1 MEFNN
6 TKKGIL
12 DFYETT
18 DNVIKEHKKTF
29 SKLINKLNEPSSIT
43 NKLTNNLDVF
53 MENSFNNFHEFKN
66 NLTTLDD
73 DKIKFVF
80 DMNKNDYVNFTLPN
94 KNIISIKKFIC
105 NCYSRFI
112 HNNANQ
118 VESFLTP
125 QFCNNDGNA
134 KNIFVFNENS
144 YNIHVQNFLNNNQTC
159 LFCFYKSSTQ
169 LEIWI
174 DDYLNIYIPL
184 IQTYLITNYS
194 KYPLYGFY
202 TNMDKLNL
210 FNNNIDN
217 NIEILSF
224 NDNNTND
231 KQLFQNIGQINSAT
245 YLSSEDERISYK
257 PRFITLLDFYKY
269 KEKLEFFSQ
278 YLSLS
283 INLEKLLP
291 IKNENDS
298 QEKVENENNL
308 LYLLD
313 NEHKIFNQSQKIR
326 ELEITN
332 EKQNEEIQHLRKE
345 RLHYIE
351 TDHTNTSVL
360 NDYKKLLEELN
371 KQLTTEFDN
380 LSNKQKEIL
389 NLKNINIEYSNIKS
403 NYRILED
410 KIENINNEKNKLLEN
425 ISKYKSENSTLI
437 DKNTEIT
444 SKLVEERYNINEQNT
459 KLKNFKIQENLN
471 KNTIDELE
479 KNITIEK
486 EQHQL
491 SKNKINDL
499 TLHISDIN
507 NSNNSNKNSNDNIK
521 YQNILLTQLKEK
533 NGEIEKIKKNY
544 DKISKDFELNKK
556 NYDKLKLKV
565 FNLFNQDISNISNK
579 SNKNNSDSNSDS
591 DCDCDCDCDCNSDSD
606 CNCDD
611 NKKTIKNKRIQYVK
625 SKKT

>member
-1 MEFNN
+1 MEFTN

-18 DNVIKEHKKTF
+18 DNAIEEHKKTF

-53 MENSFNNFHEFKN
+53 MEHSFQKFGDFKD
-66 NLTTLDD
+66 NLKTLDD

-94 KNIISIKKFIC
+94 KNIISIKKFVC
-105 NCYSRFI
+105 QYYSGFI
-112 HNNANQ
+112 NN
-118 VESFLTP
+118 VPPIVSFLTP
-125 QFCNNDGNA
+125 RFYNRDGNRQ
-134 KNIFVFNENS
+134 NIFTYKNHNFNVSFQCHSHGCRNHNS
-144 YNIHVQNFLNNNQTC
+144 YTTSGIGFLRVNDDGC
-159 LFCFYKSSTQ
+159 LFNTSTSSTL

-174 DDYLNIYIPL
+174 DDYMNIYIPF

-202 TNMDKLNL
+202 MNIDKLNL

-217 NIEILSF
+217 DIEILSF
-224 NDNNTND
+224 NENNPNDNKIYKIVQT
-231 KQLFQNIGQINSAT
+231 INNAGN
-245 YLSSEDERISYK
+245 YLTSEDKRISYK
-257 PRFITLLDFYKY
+257 PQFITLLDFYKY

-291 IKNENDS
+291 IKTEQLDKS
-298 QEKVENENNL
+298 ENENNSL
-308 LYLLD
+308 NTEY
-313 NEHKIFNQSQKIR
+313 KIFNQSQKIR

-351 TDHTNTSVL
+351 TEHTNTSVL

-371 KQLTTEFDN
+371 KQLTNEFDN

-389 NLKNINIEYSNIKS
+389 NLKNINIAYSNIKS

-410 KIENINNEKNKLLEN
+410 KLENINNEKNKLLES

-444 SKLVEERYNINEQNT
+444 SKLVEERDNIKELNT
-459 KLKNFKIQENLN
+459 KLKNLKIQENLN
-471 KNTIDELE
+471 NNKIDELN
-479 KNITIEK
+479 KNINIEK

-499 TLHISDIN
+499 TIQICENKNNL
-507 NSNNSNKNSNDNIK
+507 NSNNDNIK

-533 NGEIEKIKKNY
+533 NEEIEKIKKNY
-544 DKISKDFELNKK
+544 NKINKDFELNKK
-556 NYDKLKLKV
+556 NYDKLKSKV
-565 FNLFNQDISNISNK
+565 FNLFNKNK
-579 SNKNNSDSNSDS
+579 SDS
-591 DCDCDCDCDCNSDSD
+591 DS
-606 CNCDD
+606 D
-611 NKKTIKNKRIQYVK
+611 NKKPIQKITNKQYVK
-625 SKKT
+625 